1 MVEASSASSTPAF
14 CWWMC
19 LCGYYFVE
27 VMWADPIQ
35 LEKMRAESRDS
46 GAGNGVNNQ
55 RRKWA
60 DETDPIGALSVPEQ
74 KWRVLDRSESINSV
88 RGVNILIKKEKKFRN
103 WEITRSRPEYNAS
116 VIFRVLGHRATP
128 SVPLP
133 RRAIAAPSRYPA
145 LPRLAP
151 PCPALPLPNRADAG
165 PGRYR
170 AEPLP
175 RRAVTAP
182 SRADA
187 RPGGGHRRGRADDLR
202 PSPLSPLSLSLS
214 LFLFPHMASIELLIT
229 FPHYFPEKINLY
241 LKKKKNVLSF
251 SLLLL

>member
-1 MVEASSASSTPAF
+1 
-14 CWWMC
+14 
-19 LCGYYFVE
+19 
-27 VMWADPIQ
+27 MWADPIQ

-175 RRAVTAP
+175 RRAEPMPGPAVATAGAELMT
-182 SRADA
+182 SA
-187 RPGGGHRRGRADDLR
+187 
-202 PSPLSPLSLSLS
+202 PLPSLSLS

-229 FPHYFPEKINLY
+229 FPHYFPDKINGHLTWFLLLY
-241 LKKKKNVLSF
+241 LKKKNVLSF

>member
-1 MVEASSASSTPAF
+1 
-14 CWWMC
+14 
-19 LCGYYFVE
+19 
-27 VMWADPIQ
+27 MWADPIQ
-35 LEKMRAESRDS
+35 LEKMRAKSRDS

-151 PCPALPLPNRADAG
+151 PCPCPT
-165 PGRYR
+165 
-170 AEPLP
+170 EPMP
-175 RRAVTAP
+175 DRAVTAP
-182 SRADA
+182 SRYRAEPSRCPA
-187 RPGGGHRRGRADDLR
+187 RRWPPPGQSWW
-202 PSPLSPLSLSLS
+202 PPPLSPLSLSLCFFFHTWHQLNCWS
-214 LFLFPHMASIELLIT
+214 HFLIISQIKSTVIWLDF
-229 FPHYFPEKINLY
+229 F
-241 LKKKKNVLSF
+241 SF
-251 SLLLL
+251 I